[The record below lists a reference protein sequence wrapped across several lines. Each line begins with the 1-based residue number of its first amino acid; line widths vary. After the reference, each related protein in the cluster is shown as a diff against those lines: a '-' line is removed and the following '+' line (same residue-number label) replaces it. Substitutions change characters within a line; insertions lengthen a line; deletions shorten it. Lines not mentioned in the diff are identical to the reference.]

1 MDTRKSAFGLP
12 HFILF
17 DIIYFVF
24 IAYEEKNIFEFLSKG
39 GFNFYPSWYQ
49 AVFFAIINNGY

>member
-17 DIIYFVF
+17 GIIYFVF

-39 GFNFYPSWYQ
+39 GFNFYPSWYESKK
-49 AVFFAIINNGY
+49 N

>member
-39 GFNFYPSWYQ
+39 GVNFYPSW
-49 AVFFAIINNGY
+49 